1 MKVRKLAVALALAGG
16 LGSGMA
22 QALGLGE
29 IELQSWLNEPLDAE
43 ISLRQ
48 SAGVAPGDV
57 FVNVAP
63 ETAYQRVGLE
73 RHQFLSKLKFEVVT
87 GADGNLLINVSSREP
102 VREPYLNFLLEL
114 TWPNGRLM
122 REYAVLVDPPVYA
135 EDSGAREQ
143 VSAPVAS
150 TAAPARQTTIRSSE
164 SVRRQAAV
172 ERAPA
177 RGYQADSFGPTG
189 PSDTLW
195 TIAQRMRP
203 DNSVSMQQVM
213 LAIQDLNP
221 DAFIDGN
228 INKLKR
234 GQVLRAPTLD
244 QIQARTKAEATRVV
258 ARQNEEIQS
267 PRPVDA
273 TRTAQA
279 DTAPAQSDGTAA
291 PDELKLL
298 VAEEETTP
306 RTGEEGGSAG
316 GDGTQAGG
324 ADAGAAV
331 ALEELEATRRE
342 KDELSSR
349 LQDMEEQVKTLQRL
363 LELKNTQL
371 AELQGMTEDEAA
383 AALSA
388 EAQEAG
394 AAVADTTGAGSDE
407 DAVQAAG
414 DVAESEGESAADDAE
429 VAGGDEAA
437 IEDGSAA
444 AAEDQAVD
452 GTGSEEAAADADAD
466 AGAEVEVAEGAEA
479 PAAATDVAGDE
490 QGEVA
495 EAVEPEAASA
505 PVAAAPVQESK
516 PQQQPVPAQPVK
528 EKGFFG
534 QFIDTIMGNPLY
546 QIALGGGLILLLL
559 LLLLVARKN
568 AKREK
573 DFYDEFNREDDGS
586 GEDAVDLGVAGV
598 AGAAGEGVEETADAL
613 AEAETYIAYGRNDQ
627 AVQVLETA
635 ISREPSRADL
645 RLKLLSV
652 YADNQDHDAFEKQYG
667 EVAALEDDVALQ
679 EAEAI
684 RARLDEAEAMPS
696 IDDLESQLRSDS
708 FSLTE
713 SEPEQAEPVA
723 EQDQPIEWTLPD
735 ELKADEFEA
744 SVDEVKENEF
754 GELES
759 DSALET
765 DAEDNSLEFDLSEFE
780 LDDEDSVELE
790 TEETGESKTEEPAAD
805 EELDLDLGLESEEEL
820 SLESEDLDE
829 SFLDELDAELEK
841 VSGEDDAL
849 EELDLEDASLD
860 ELELDVS
867 DEDLALMGEFS
878 EADSEPAVD
887 EELGLE
893 DALRELEAEDEIPV
907 VDVAEP
913 AADDLGAGQ
922 VTPVTGL
929 DIDEGDL
936 EDDDFDFLA
945 GTDEAAT
952 KLDLARAYIEMGDS
966 DGARDILEEVAL
978 EGNDEQKA
986 EAQELL
992 KNLS

>member
-388 EAQEAG
+388 EAQGETAEAG

-466 AGAEVEVAEGAEA
+466 AGAEVEVAEGAE
-479 PAAATDVAGDE
+479 ATDVAGDE

-805 EELDLDLGLESEEEL
+805 EELDLDLESEEEL
-820 SLESEDLDE
+820 SLEI
-829 SFLDELDAELEK
+829 
-841 VSGEDDAL
+841 G
-849 EELDLEDASLD
+849 
-860 ELELDVS
+860 
-867 DEDLALMGEFS
+867 
-878 EADSEPAVD
+878 
-887 EELGLE
+887 
-893 DALRELEAEDEIPV
+893 R
-907 VDVAEP
+907 
-913 AADDLGAGQ
+913 
-922 VTPVTGL
+922 
-929 DIDEGDL
+929 
-936 EDDDFDFLA
+936 
-945 GTDEAAT
+945 
-952 KLDLARAYIEMGDS
+952 
-966 DGARDILEEVAL
+966 
-978 EGNDEQKA
+978 
-986 EAQELL
+986 
-992 KNLS
+992 